1 MTNPDIEDIIQ
12 KESNRIIVRLLE
24 LNKTNTIVNK
34 YMHELVFDMI
44 NKKYKRLYHDILY
57 LTVKKIPYPLTVTT
71 GPIFHF
77 ETHDE
82 FMKKHQKNYQQTIYD
97 K

>member
-1 MTNPDIEDIIQ
+1 MTNSDIEDIIQ
-12 KESNRIIVRLLE
+12 KESNRIIVKLLE
-24 LNKTNTIVNK
+24 INKTNTIVNK

-71 GPIFHF
+71 DPIFHF
-77 ETHDE
+77 ENHDE

>member
-1 MTNPDIEDIIQ
+1 MTNLDVEDIIQ

-24 LNKTNTIVNK
+24 INKNNTIVNK

-44 NKKYKRLYHDILY
+44 TKKYKRLYHDILY
-57 LTVKKIPYPLTVTT
+57 WTVKKIPYPLTVTAD
-71 GPIFHF
+71 PIFHF
-77 ETHDE
+77 ETHEE
-82 FMKKHQKNYQQTIYD
+82 FMAKKRKTKQISFYD